1 MNALLALDFFIHLG
15 SFLLLN
21 KASTT
26 PQPKSSE
33 LIIII
38 NKLTELTRA
47 TTIKK
52 LHVITGYS
60 YIVDTMQEVRHLMKR
75 VLALNFVEI
84 IISGS

>member
-1 MNALLALDFFIHLG
+1 MLFSVAFVIHLG
-15 SFLLLN
+15 SLLLLN

-33 LIIII
+33 LIIIT

-60 YIVDTMQEVRHLMKR
+60 
-75 VLALNFVEI
+75 
-84 IISGS
+84 

>member
-1 MNALLALDFFIHLG
+1 MLFSVAFVIHLG

-33 LIIII
+33 LIIIT

-60 YIVDTMQEVRHLMKR
+60 
-75 VLALNFVEI
+75 
-84 IISGS
+84 

>member
-1 MNALLALDFFIHLG
+1 MLFSVAFVIHLG

-21 KASTT
+21 KAFTT

-33 LIIII
+33 LIIIT

-60 YIVDTMQEVRHLMKR
+60 
-75 VLALNFVEI
+75 
-84 IISGS
+84 

>member
-1 MNALLALDFFIHLG
+1 MPFFVAFVIHLG
-15 SFLLLN
+15 SFLLPN

-33 LIIII
+33 LIIIT

-47 TTIKK
+47 TIIKE

-60 YIVDTMQEVRHLMKR
+60 
-75 VLALNFVEI
+75 
-84 IISGS
+84 

>member
-1 MNALLALDFFIHLG
+1 MPFFVAFVIHLG

-21 KASTT
+21 KASTK

-33 LIIII
+33 LIIIT

-47 TTIKK
+47 TTIKE

-60 YIVDTMQEVRHLMKR
+60 
-75 VLALNFVEI
+75 
-84 IISGS
+84 

>member
-1 MNALLALDFFIHLG
+1 MPFFVAFVIRLG

-33 LIIII
+33 LIII
-38 NKLTELTRA
+38 T
-47 TTIKK
+47 KK

-60 YIVDTMQEVRHLMKR
+60 
-75 VLALNFVEI
+75 
-84 IISGS
+84 